1 MNKAV
6 KFMIPTSVIIWEL
19 GIQAT
24 QIKYQTEEK
33 KLRLKKLRGDSVYRF
48 GVPMK
53 PEQIITMADDLRD
66 SRENLDRF
74 SLINRSKTCRE

>member
-1 MNKAV
+1 MNKAI
-6 KFMIPTSVIIWEL
+6 KFMILIIPTSVIIWEV

-24 QIKYQTEEK
+24 QMKYRAEER
-33 KLRLKKLRGDSVYRF
+33 KLRLKKAHYRF
-48 GVPMK
+48 GVEMK

-74 SLINRSKTCRE
+74 SLINRSKTYWE